1 MGWTERDTQIHA
13 LCKYSFRLQQ
23 SLSNRS
29 ERKRG
34 TNMLEKY
41 LWGNSIFTLLKRSQ
55 VSKIVYGG
63 YESFTWFFFY
73 RVTKLYLFG
82 ILMHLW

>member
-1 MGWTERDTQIHA
+1 MGWTEHDTQIHA

-23 SLSNRS
+23 SLSNGS

-41 LWGNSIFTLLKRSQ
+41 LWGNSIFTLLQRSQ
-55 VSKIVYGG
+55 VSKIVYGD
-63 YESFTWFFFY
+63 YESFIWFFFY

-82 ILMHLW
+82 ILMHFW